1 MEQIKKE
8 ILGILLIVLAVGL
21 TSSPVYTF
29 MKSIVV
35 DSGGSIWLA
44 IIIAWGLIIS
54 SLVTGILL
62 LKNSN

>member
-1 MEQIKKE
+1 MEQNTKQ
-8 ILGILLIVLAVGL
+8 ILGILLIILAVGL

-29 MKSIVV
+29 MKTVVV

-44 IIIAWGLIIS
+44 ITIAWGLIIT

-62 LKNSN
+62 LKNPN